1 MKSDSVK
8 PQGRSLAS
16 HCVSMIARK
25 CATFFEDAIQRAGR
39 RQLHIQ
45 VPADEGLMQRIPGLH
60 FHFKPEVFLQIHG
73 RTVFRFPKE
82 SIELRPGDLCVVPAG
97 LPHGESVYSEPDRP
111 FRNLVAGFYS
121 NTLSLHLA
129 YEAAP
134 QKPDIEAIEFFDLP
148 NFAEVSGLTQSVIAA
163 YRWQA
168 PARDHVL
175 RGLVIALLG
184 MFENV
189 VATTT
194 DRLNSDSGKVF
205 QVKWIV
211 REQVSNTALS
221 VKTIAERL
229 QCSPDYLSHLF
240 HKATS
245 EKLIHYI
252 HRIRIEGA
260 RLALESTPLH
270 ISEIA
275 FASGFDD
282 AGYFARVFKKQCG
295 ESPQEFRAR
304 LDLRRAGSEDRPKT
318 IYYDRVDYSAG
329 QPAAPAA
336 GGVADHPGSGGP
348 IQENAPGVRRG
359 PKPSRRGVRRRY
371 PQQREGGNEH
381 GRAAR

>member
-1 MKSDSVK
+1 MRSDSVK
-8 PQGRSLAS
+8 PLRPVVGKPLRVNDRAEMRDL
-16 HCVSMIARK
+16 
-25 CATFFEDAIQRAGR
+25 FEDAIQRAGR
-39 RQLHIQ
+39 KQLRVR
-45 VPADEGLMQRIPGLH
+45 VPGDEGLLQRLPGYH
-60 FHFKPEVFLQIHG
+60 FHFKPEVFIQMHG
-73 RTVFRFPKE
+73 RTEFRFPKE
-82 SIELRPGDLCVVPAG
+82 TIELRPGELCIVPAG
-97 LPHGESVYSEPDRP
+97 VPHGESVYSEPDRP

-121 NTLSLHLA
+121 NTLSLHFA
-129 YEAAP
+129 YEVAP
-134 QKPDIEAIEFFDLP
+134 HKPDIEVIEFFELP
-148 NFAEVSGLTQSVIAA
+148 NFDEVAGLAQSVVAA
-163 YRWQA
+163 YRRQA

-194 DRLNSDSGKVF
+194 DRLNSESGKVF

-240 HKATS
+240 HRATG

-282 AGYFARVFKKQCG
+282 AGYFARVFKKHCA

-304 LDLRRAGSEDRPKT
+304 LDARRSGKENQPKT
-318 IYYDRVDYSAG
+318 IYYDRVDYTAGEPVSA
-329 QPAAPAA
+329 
-336 GGVADHPGSGGP
+336 VTDFDEDS
-348 IQENAPGVRRG
+348 
-359 PKPSRRGVRRRY
+359 
-371 PQQREGGNEH
+371 
-381 GRAAR
+381 

>member
-1 MKSDSVK
+1 MNAESAKPLRPVVGKPLQVSDRAEMRDV
-8 PQGRSLAS
+8 L
-16 HCVSMIARK
+16 
-25 CATFFEDAIQRAGR
+25 EDAIQRAGR
-39 RQLHIQ
+39 RQLRIR
-45 VPADEGLMQRIPGLH
+45 VPGDEGLMQRLPGCH
-60 FHFKPEVFLQIHG
+60 YHFKPEVFLQMQG
-73 RTVFRFPKE
+73 RTEFRFPKGTVD
-82 SIELRPGDLCVVPAG
+82 LRPGDLCIVPSG
-97 LPHGESVYSEPDRP
+97 VPHGEYVEAEPGRT
-111 FRNLVAGFYS
+111 FRNLVAGFYG

-134 QKPDIEAIEFFDLP
+134 HKPDIEAIEFFDLP
-148 NFAEVSGLTQSVIAA
+148 NVEEVAGLTQSVIAA
-163 YRWQA
+163 YRRQA

-194 DRLNSDSGKVF
+194 DPLNADSGKVF
-205 QVKWIV
+205 HVKWII
-211 REQVSNTALS
+211 REQLSNPNLS

-240 HKATS
+240 HKATG
-245 EKLIHYI
+245 EKLIQYL

-282 AGYFARVFKKQCG
+282 AGYFARVFKKHCG

-304 LDLRRAGSEDRPKT
+304 LDRRRSGGAAQPKT

-329 QPAAPAA
+329 QPVPPNGDD
-336 GGVADHPGSGGP
+336 GGD
-348 IQENAPGVRRG
+348 
-359 PKPSRRGVRRRY
+359 
-371 PQQREGGNEH
+371 
-381 GRAAR
+381 

>member
-1 MKSDSVK
+1 MKAESARTLQPVVGK
-8 PQGRSLAS
+8 PLQINDRAE
-16 HCVSMIARK
+16 MRDA
-25 CATFFEDAIQRAGR
+25 FEDAIQRAGR
-39 RQLHIQ
+39 RQLRIRI
-45 VPADEGLMQRIPGLH
+45 PGDEGLMQRLPGCH
-60 FHFKPEVFLQIHG
+60 FHFKPEIFLQMQG
-73 RTVFRFPKE
+73 RTEFRFPKE
-82 SIELRPGDLCVVPAG
+82 TMDVRPGDLCIVPSG
-97 LPHGESVYSEPDRP
+97 VPHGESVFPDPDRP

-129 YEAAP
+129 YEATP
-134 QKPDIEAIEFFDLP
+134 HKPDIEAIEFFDLP
-148 NFAEVSGLTQSVIAA
+148 NVDEVVGLAQSVVAA
-163 YRWQA
+163 FRRQA

-184 MFENV
+184 MFENT

-205 QVKWIV
+205 HVKWIV
-211 REQVSNTALS
+211 REQLSNTTLS

-240 HKATS
+240 HKATG
-245 EKLIHYI
+245 EKLIQYI

-282 AGYFARVFKKQCG
+282 AGYFARVFKKHCG
-295 ESPQEFRAR
+295 ESPQDFRAR
-304 LDLRRAGSEDRPKT
+304 LDQRRAGVEDRPKT

-329 QPAAPAA
+329 QAVPVPEQ
-336 GGVADHPGSGGP
+336 D
-348 IQENAPGVRRG
+348 
-359 PKPSRRGVRRRY
+359 
-371 PQQREGGNEH
+371 EGD
-381 GRAAR
+381 